1 MLAIPNLTRNGDFYY
16 DFKQHPRNIK
26 GMSADG
32 GYCVMKFKEG
42 AVNTNDAVLRGL
54 YEQAASQHL
63 NHYNTLLNIL
73 NGK

>member
-1 MLAIPNLTRNGDFYY
+1 MLAIPNLTRNGDFHY

-26 GMSADG
+26 GMMEATA
-32 GYCVMKFKEG
+32 VMKFKEG

>member
-1 MLAIPNLTRNGDFYY
+1 M
-16 DFKQHPRNIK
+16 
-26 GMSADG
+26 
-32 GYCVMKFKEG
+32 MKFKEG

-54 YEQAASQHL
+54 YEQAAAQHL

>member
-1 MLAIPNLTRNGDFYY
+1 MLAIPNLIRNGDFHY

-26 GMSADG
+26 GMSADEATA
-32 GYCVMKFKEG
+32 VMKFKEG
-42 AVNTNDAVLRGL
+42 AVNTNDAVLRWL

>member
-1 MLAIPNLTRNGDFYY
+1 MILSSTLEILKECLPMEAT
-16 DFKQHPRNIK
+16 
-26 GMSADG
+26 A
-32 GYCVMKFKEG
+32 VMKFKEG
-42 AVNTNDAVLRGL
+42 AVNDAVLRGL

>member
-1 MLAIPNLTRNGDFYY
+1 MILSSTLEILKECLPMEAT
-16 DFKQHPRNIK
+16 
-26 GMSADG
+26 A
-32 GYCVMKFKEG
+32 VMKFKEG

-63 NHYNTLLNIL
+63 NHYYTLLNIL

>member
-1 MLAIPNLTRNGDFYY
+1 MLAIPNLIRNGDFHY

-26 GMSADG
+26 GMSA
-32 GYCVMKFKEG
+32 VMKFKEG

>member
-1 MLAIPNLTRNGDFYY
+1 MILSSTLEILEECLPMEAT
-16 DFKQHPRNIK
+16 
-26 GMSADG
+26 A
-32 GYCVMKFKEG
+32 VMKFK